1 MILIIIKMMTFVDK
15 IMTIKNNERMK
26 FMNNSINN
34 NNNINDNNDTTT
46 TTTFT
51 TTTIKYP

>member
-46 TTTFT
+46 TTFT